1 MKNYFKI
8 PILCMSLCLIHSC
21 VGGKETDINDKAF
34 PEYDSEKQ
42 VIYYKEQLNQDVK
55 ADIISSYDFSSSMSV
70 LLCQFSF
77 FNYGDDIR
85 LFNGCLDDIFV
96 TGLGK
101 INVVYA
107 LSNNDEISV
116 ENKSKNDKYGD
127 WGIANVRMI
136 NGKYSFDNVY
146 ITPLSLKNL
155 DDEKNENLIFVQFVQ
170 NNKYMN
176 VVFKGG
182 PKENIIVEY
191 NSDVIQSKSD
201 FEYNIDA
208 PQSGPGQFWHINN
221 ND

>member
-116 ENKSKNDKYGD
+116 ENKSKNDKY
-127 WGIANVRMI
+127 VS
-136 NGKYSFDNVY
+136 NGF
-146 ITPLSLKNL
+146 
-155 DDEKNENLIFVQFVQ
+155 
-170 NNKYMN
+170 
-176 VVFKGG
+176 
-182 PKENIIVEY
+182 
-191 NSDVIQSKSD
+191 
-201 FEYNIDA
+201 
-208 PQSGPGQFWHINN
+208 
-221 ND
+221 

>member
-107 LSNNDEISV
+107 LSNNDEISALQFLSV
-116 ENKSKNDKYGD
+116 DSPHKSASQISSCNGTRRTA
-127 WGIANVRMI
+127 GHVHPEVRI
-136 NGKYSFDNVY
+136 
-146 ITPLSLKNL
+146 
-155 DDEKNENLIFVQFVQ
+155 
-170 NNKYMN
+170 
-176 VVFKGG
+176 
-182 PKENIIVEY
+182 
-191 NSDVIQSKSD
+191 
-201 FEYNIDA
+201 
-208 PQSGPGQFWHINN
+208 
-221 ND
+221 

>member
-1 MKNYFKI
+1 MY
-8 PILCMSLCLIHSC
+8 PM
-21 VGGKETDINDKAF
+21 
-34 PEYDSEKQ
+34 
-42 VIYYKEQLNQDVK
+42 
-55 ADIISSYDFSSSMSV
+55 DFEEF
-70 LLCQFSF
+70 LL
-77 FNYGDDIR
+77 
-85 LFNGCLDDIFV
+85 
-96 TGLGK
+96 
-101 INVVYA
+101 A
-107 LSNNDEISV
+107 NNRKLLLDEI
-116 ENKSKNDKYGD
+116 K
-127 WGIANVRMI
+127 NVRMI

-191 NSDVIQSKSD
+191 HSDVIQSKSD